1 MANMLV
7 SYDLSCKYDGLTKD
21 YTLKFKVAKGVKV
34 SYSQVGNLNKI
45 DLTED
50 GKLPGGDNNKTY
62 KITGPLKVQF
72 FQNQGNDAAKGVEGA
87 NEEGP
92 IIEINP

>member
-1 MANMLV
+1 MANMLE
-7 SYDLSCKYDGLTKD
+7 SYDLSCKYNGLTKD

-34 SYSQVGNLNKI
+34 SYSQVGDVNKI

-50 GKLPGGDNNKTY
+50 SKLPGGENSKTY

-72 FQNQGNDAAKGVEGA
+72 FQNTKDDGLSKSSRTEPNPSID
-87 NEEGP
+87 
-92 IIEINP
+92 IEP

>member
-34 SYSQVGNLNKI
+34 SYSQVGDVNKI

-50 GKLPGGDNNKTY
+50 NSLPGGDNSKTY

-72 FQNQGNDAAKGVEGA
+72 FQNTKGDELSKSAGTKP
-87 NEEGP
+87 NP
-92 IIEINP
+92 DLSIEP

>member
-21 YTLKFKVAKGVKV
+21 YTLKFKVAKGIKV
-34 SYSQVGNLNKI
+34 SYSQVGDTNKI

-50 GKLPGGDNNKTY
+50 SRLPGGDNSKTY

-72 FQNQGNDAAKGVEGA
+72 FQNTKESSLSKVPVPPNPDLS
-87 NEEGP
+87 
-92 IIEINP
+92 IEP

>member
-1 MANMLV
+1 MANMLE

-34 SYSQVGNLNKI
+34 SYSQVGDINKI
-45 DLTED
+45 DLNED
-50 GKLPGGDNNKTY
+50 SRLPGGDNSKTY

-72 FQNQGNDAAKGVEGA
+72 FQNTKESELSKA
-87 NEEGP
+87 P
-92 IIEINP
+92 INPDPDVLVEP